1 MDIEEVLPI
10 IMNPC
15 DKTMIKTESLPSSN
29 MVNDQMYTKIHF
41 LKQRIICSI
50 MPEPLFRT
58 EFLNLSATN
67 ILGWLIHCRGTSCTL

>member
-15 DKTMIKTESLPSSN
+15 DKMMIKTESLPSSN

-41 LKQRIICSI
+41 LKQRIICFI
-50 MPEPLFRT
+50 MPEPLV
-58 EFLNLSATN
+58 
-67 ILGWLIHCRGTSCTL
+67 